1 MDRVNCCLENT
12 RINCI
17 PSMKRVRVKQAI
29 LFLIRSAVAGL
40 AMAFVLLYYFPG
52 LIPGSYR
59 QDFALHNNSAPG
71 HNGNGVVSYNQAVA
85 VSAPAVVNVYA
96 TKVLKRRTHP
106 LLRDPLLR
114 RFFGDRYS
122 VEQRNS
128 NLGTGV
134 IMDMVGHIITNAHV
148 IKGADEIL
156 ITLADGRQTV
166 AAVTGVDMAT
176 DLAVLHIELDNLPSI
191 TLGDSNDLQVGDVV
205 LAIGNPYDFGQTVTQ
220 GIVSATGRSHLGITT
235 FEDFIQTDAD
245 INPGNSGGA
254 LITATGRLIG
264 INTAIGTSGSQGI
277 GFAIPV
283 NLAVNVMQ
291 ALISNGRVIRGWLGI
306 EAQVLSQ
313 DILDTAGQKQNGI
326 MVAAVLQGGPA
337 ETAGIMPGDI
347 LIEINNEPLFN
358 PQQAIQMIAR
368 FRPGTR
374 IRIAVLRGW
383 EKMLLYATVVQRPT
397 RADLSR

>member
-1 MDRVNCCLENT
+1 
-12 RINCI
+12 
-17 PSMKRVRVKQAI
+17 MKRVRVKQAI